1 MKTSAILKH
10 HAGYSLVE
18 IMVGM
23 TIGLL
28 GLLVIAQV
36 LSVSQDSNRT
46 TNSGGTAQQNG
57 ALALLAIERDIRQSG
72 YGMNV
77 SQNLGCQVVGV
88 DSTTGRDVRFL
99 FTPTVITQGL
109 ATAPDE
115 IQLTY
120 SNASMVTSPSA
131 LMKDS
136 AATGTN
142 TVYTVTN
149 RFGFTVGDVVVVA
162 APGLDCDLAQ
172 ITATPAN
179 PYQNDIQVAAT
190 ARYRG
195 SQVFSSGAQVYNMG
209 RSPVSNRYSIVDGGL
224 QVFSELTGEAEM
236 VADGIVDLQAD
247 YGLNLDGDTENTVDE
262 YRASPDLDSSGV
274 VSWDEWEKVIAI
286 RVGLVSRS
294 SKKETSAV
302 TTDVPSWAGGT
313 FSNVSNLADWQQ
325 YRYRVFETT
334 VVIRNILWKP
344 PS

>member
-1 MKTSAILKH
+1 MKTTMTSKPQH
-10 HAGYSLVE
+10 GYSLVE

-46 TNSGGTAQQNG
+46 TSSGGNAQQNG

-88 DSTTGRDVRFL
+88 DNNTGRDVRFL
-99 FTPTVITQGL
+99 LTPAVITQGL
-109 ATAPDE
+109 DTASDV

-131 LMKDS
+131 LMKNS
-136 AATGTN
+136 TATGSN

-149 RFGFTVGDVVVVA
+149 RFGFTVGDVIIA
-162 APGLDCDLAQ
+162 AAQGQDCDLSQ
-172 ITATPAN
+172 VTATPAN
-179 PYQNDIQVAAT
+179 PYQNDIQNANT
-190 ARYRG
+190 ARYRS
-195 SQVFSSGAQVYNMG
+195 SQVFSTGAQIYNMG
-209 RSPVSNRYSIVDGGL
+209 RNPVSNRYSIVDGSL
-224 QVFSELTGEAEM
+224 QVFSEITGEAEL

-247 YGLNLDGDTENTVDE
+247 YGLNVDGDNEGTVDE
-262 YRASPDLDSSGV
+262 YRTSPDLDGNGV
-274 VSWDEWEKVIAI
+274 ISWDEWEKVVAVRI
-286 RVGLVSRS
+286 GLVSRS
-294 SKKETSAV
+294 SKRETSEV
-302 TTDVPSWAGGT
+302 TTDLPTWIGGT
-313 FSNVSNLADWQQ
+313 FSNVSTPDDWKQ

-334 VVIRNILWKP
+334 VVLRNILWKP
-344 PS
+344 PT

>member
-1 MKTSAILKH
+1 MKISTILKY

-46 TNSGGTAQQNG
+46 TSSGGTAQQNG
-57 ALALLAIERDIRQSG
+57 ALALLAIERDIRQAG

-77 SQNLGCQVVGV
+77 SQNLGCQVTGV
-88 DSTTGRDVRFL
+88 DNATGRNVRFL
-99 FTPTVITQGL
+99 FTPAVITQGQD
-109 ATAPDE
+109 TAPDV

-136 AATGTN
+136 AATSTN

-149 RFGFTVGDVVVVA
+149 RFGFNVNDVVVVA

-179 PYQNDIQVAAT
+179 PYQNDIHVAAT
-190 ARYRG
+190 SRYRG
-195 SQVFSSGAQVYNMG
+195 IQVFSSGAQVYNVG

-224 QVFSELTGEAEM
+224 QVFSELTGDVDL

-262 YRASPDLDSSGV
+262 YRMSPDLDGNGV
-274 VSWDEWEKVIAI
+274 ISWDEWEKVIAI

-294 SKKETSAV
+294 SKKEASAV
-302 TTDVPSWAGGT
+302 TTEPLTWAGGT
-313 FSNVSNLADWQQ
+313 FGNVSNLEDWQQ

>member
-1 MKTSAILKH
+1 MKRHDK
-10 HAGYSLVE
+10 GFSLVE
-18 IMVGM
+18 VMVGM

-36 LSVSQDSNRT
+36 LSITQSSNRT
-46 TNSGGTAQQNG
+46 TSTGGDAQQNG

-77 SQNLGCQVVGV
+77 SQNLGCQVVGI

-99 FTPTVITQGL
+99 FTPAVITQGL
-109 ATAPDE
+109 DTAPDV

-131 LMKDS
+131 LMQTMAS
-136 AATGTN
+136 ADADY
-142 TVYTVTN
+142 VVSN
-149 RFGFTVGDVVVVA
+149 RFGFTVNDVLVVA
-162 APGLDCDLAQ
+162 APGQECDLTQ
-172 ITATPAN
+172 ITATPGT
-179 PYQNDIQVAAT
+179 PYQNNITHAAT

-195 SQVFSSGAQVYNMG
+195 SQIYSSGAQIYNMG
-209 RSPVSNRYSIVDGGL
+209 RNPVSNRYSIVDGGL
-224 QVFSELTGEAEM
+224 QVLSEITGETELI
-236 VADGIVDLQAD
+236 ADGIVDLQAD

-262 YRASPDLDSSGV
+262 YRASPDLDGNGV
-274 VSWDEWEKVIAI
+274 ISWDEWEKVIAI

-294 SKKETSAV
+294 SKKETDNV
-302 TTDVPSWAGGT
+302 TTDLPTWVGGP
-313 FSNVSNLADWQQ
+313 FSNVANLADWQQ

-344 PS
+344 PT